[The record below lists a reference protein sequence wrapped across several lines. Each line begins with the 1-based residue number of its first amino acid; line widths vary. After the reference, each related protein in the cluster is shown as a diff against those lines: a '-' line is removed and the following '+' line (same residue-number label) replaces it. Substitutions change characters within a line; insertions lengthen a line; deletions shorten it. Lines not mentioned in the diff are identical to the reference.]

1 MMNSRKKHC
10 LTVSSPS
17 FLPPPSILLLDQS
30 ISQMCLTIYHFSQ
43 LIFLLLT
50 AVFFHS
56 VSVVFNLLADASNTE
71 SESLLCCGGKNSLS
85 FQTFYLWF
93 LLPQSVCQFV
103 NFLQI
108 NFKKEKREQG
118 CALCAFYGS
127 LQHMV
132 WLLHTI
138 SSVYWNQTSA
148 QSWGRDA
155 CTEEKPTLLVRRMH
169 LILNNMR
176 DFVINRLLDMC
187 KYRNASL
194 FKKVV
199 VWRA

>member
-1 MMNSRKKHC
+1 MHSPNNDEFEKKHC

-71 SESLLCCGGKNSLS
+71 SESLLCCGGKKLIEFPN
-85 FQTFYLWF
+85 F
-93 LLPQSVCQFV
+93 LPLISSSTVCLPICKLF
-103 NFLQI
+103 FLQI

-132 WLLHTI
+132 LLLHTI

-148 QSWGRDA
+148 QS
-155 CTEEKPTLLVRRMH
+155 
-169 LILNNMR
+169 
-176 DFVINRLLDMC
+176 
-187 KYRNASL
+187 
-194 FKKVV
+194 
-199 VWRA
+199 